1 MFPYYSRTRVVF
13 SMEEQK
19 KKKRWRRRSYLSDF
33 KKDATGQYAYAGNVY
48 KFDGDENER
57 RKFTLTL
64 GALCVMSIV
73 TASAQEF
80 LPGTQMSN
88 MFYVLIPW
96 LLQFLGSVSVV
107 WAYARLAW
115 GGAKLREYVYNA
127 SVKKLPTRSLLTA
140 VLSFATAA
148 SEIIYICIN
157 GLGERAA
164 PTALRPVL
172 SLINGSLC
180 LSIHLYMKG
189 KTRYRI

>member
-1 MFPYYSRTRVVF
+1 
-13 SMEEQK
+13 MEKQNS
-19 KKKRWRRRSYLSDF
+19 KKRWRRRSYLSDF
-33 KKDATGQYAYAGNVY
+33 KQDATGQYVYSGNVY
-48 KFDGDENER
+48 TFDGDESER
-57 RKFTLTL
+57 KRFTLTL
-64 GALCVMSIV
+64 GALCILSV
-73 TASAQEF
+73 AAAAAQEF

-88 MFYVLIPW
+88 KFYALIPW

-127 SVKKLPTRSLLTA
+127 SVKQLPTRSLVTA
-140 VLSFATAA
+140 VFSFATAA

-157 GLGERAA
+157 GLGDRAA

-172 SLINGSLC
+172 SLINGALC

-189 KTRYRI
+189 KTRYRK